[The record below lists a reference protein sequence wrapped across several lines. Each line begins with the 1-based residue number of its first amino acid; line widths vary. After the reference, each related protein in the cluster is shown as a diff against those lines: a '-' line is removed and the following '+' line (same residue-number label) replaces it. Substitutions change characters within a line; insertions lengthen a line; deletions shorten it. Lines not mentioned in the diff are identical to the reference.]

1 MNDNPKAIMD
11 KVILKYFGKIY
22 QQTTKKSHSAISQ
35 QTLANKTQR
44 KTLKTKKKMHCI
56 QKNSMICNIN
66 DDKLL
71 MKCWLED
78 NEMRFPKCCTHENRS

>member
-35 QTLANKTQR
+35 QTLANKT
-44 KTLKTKKKMHCI
+44 
-56 QKNSMICNIN
+56 
-66 DDKLL
+66 
-71 MKCWLED
+71 
-78 NEMRFPKCCTHENRS
+78 